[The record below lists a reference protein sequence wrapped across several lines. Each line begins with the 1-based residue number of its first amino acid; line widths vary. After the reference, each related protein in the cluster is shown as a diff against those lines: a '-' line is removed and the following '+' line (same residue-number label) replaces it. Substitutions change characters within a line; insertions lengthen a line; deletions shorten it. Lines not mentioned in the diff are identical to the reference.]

1 MPLVLYVARTTHSN
15 NGWGHPAAAIGFA
28 VGIVI
33 VFLVMFFLVRFVWLR
48 RKTRT
53 AAVSQTPAAQA
64 TTSGGE
70 TPTQVDQS
78 GPPAD

>member
-1 MPLVLYVARTTHSN
+1 MPFVLYAARTTHSN

-33 VFLVMFFLVRFVWLR
+33 VFLVVFFLVRFVWLR
-48 RKTRT
+48 RKTQ
-53 AAVSQTPAAQA
+53 AAAASQTPAGQA
-64 TTSGGE
+64 ATVRGD
-70 TPTQVDQS
+70 TPAQVDQS